1 MKKPKKKIR
10 AKKPKIPCPY
20 CGEIIKTRA
29 NGTSKGKWLRECMV
43 PECPTR
49 FYRVCPITLKASV
62 LNNGHRGPVKHVI
75 NDAFLADIVAS
86 KQVQDEKKR
95 KKMASARL
103 KLSQK
108 KKKIPSSVRSKRS
121 QKKQKKQTKQ
131 TKQTKQKK
139 QETQTAVTLPSPAK
153 KQKKQKKQ
161 ETQTVTLL
169 ASAPQKK
176 KKKTIIETL
185 PLELPMR
192 LPAMAPA
199 LKATMLAE
207 IDDLLMDS
215 ESDSDE

>member
-1 MKKPKKKIR
+1 
-10 AKKPKIPCPY
+10 
-20 CGEIIKTRA
+20 
-29 NGTSKGKWLRECMV
+29 MV

-75 NDAFLADIVAS
+75 NDAFSADIVAS
-86 KQVQDEKKR
+86 KKAQDEKKR

-121 QKKQKKQTKQ
+121 QKKQTGQTKPE
-131 TKQTKQKK
+131 KPEKPKK
-139 QETQTAVTLPSPAK
+139 PK
-153 KQKKQKKQ
+153 KPQ
-161 ETQTVTLL
+161 ETQTVTLPSP

-176 KKKTIIETL
+176 KEQTIIDTL